1 MKYFLGVDPGAL
13 GAIAAIN
20 ENGVLVAMHDMP
32 YELVKI
38 GNTKKKRIVP
48 EKIQE
53 IVSEMQSNLFLY
65 QSVAWVEKVGARP
78 GQGVSSCFAF
88 GEAYGLVRGVLAG
101 LCIPTYTVT
110 PAVWK
115 KALKLGSSKESSRLV
130 AMDQWPDDAGVFK
143 RVKDDG
149 RAEAALLAMYG
160 LLQQK

>member
-13 GAIAAIN
+13 GAIAVIN
-20 ENGVLVAMHDMP
+20 EDNVLLAMYDMP

-38 GNTKKKRIVP
+38 GNTKKKRVLP
-48 EKIQE
+48 EKIQQ
-53 IVSEMQSNLFLY
+53 IVSEMQSNLFGTDC
-65 QSVAWVEKVGARP
+65 VAWVERVSARP

-101 LCIPTYTVT
+101 LCIPTHTVSPT
-110 PAVWK
+110 IWK
-115 KALKLGSSKESSRLV
+115 KALRLGSGKESSRLM
-130 AMDQWPDDAGVFK
+130 AIDKWPKDAGVFK

-160 LLQQK
+160 LAQQK

>member
-13 GAIAAIN
+13 GAIAVIKEDN
-20 ENGVLVAMHDMP
+20 VLVAMYDMP

-38 GNTKKKRIVP
+38 GNTKKKRVLP
-48 EKIQE
+48 EKIQQ
-53 IVSEMQSNLFLY
+53 IVSEMQSNLFRDEC
-65 QSVAWVEKVGARP
+65 VAWVERVSARP

-101 LCIPTYTVT
+101 LCIPTHTVS
-110 PAVWK
+110 PPVWK
-115 KALKLGSSKESSRLV
+115 KALRLGSSKESSRLM
-130 AMDQWPDDAGVFK
+130 AMDQWPEDADVFK

-160 LLQQK
+160 LTQQK

>member
-13 GAIAAIN
+13 GAIAAID
-20 ENGVLVAMHDMP
+20 ENGVLVAVHDMP

-38 GNTKKKRIVP
+38 GNTKKKRVLP
-48 EKIQE
+48 EKIQQ

-110 PAVWK
+110 PTVWK
-115 KALKLGSSKESSRLV
+115 KALKLDSGKKSSRLM
-130 AMDQWPDDAGVFK
+130 AMDQWPEDAGVFK